1 MSPFIIVFSWLLRQ
15 KERLCNPESFWTPL
29 SKKTKVKI
37 QWFSANELNLNWL
50 NYSIWK
56 NRRLCVF
63 SSLCVFSLQLSMGS
77 QRVLANLPELS
88 FLSANSSRVFK
99 LSLNTFYDL
108 VLVFVITHTEPFL
121 FVDWCHAL
129 FVPQGAPGK
138 LGALTLSRWWYSLW
152 RRYVDF
158 DVFRPSVRQSS

>member
-1 MSPFIIVFSWLLRQ
+1 M
-15 KERLCNPESFWTPL
+15 
-29 SKKTKVKI
+29 
-37 QWFSANELNLNWL
+37 
-50 NYSIWK
+50 
-56 NRRLCVF
+56 F

-121 FVDWCHAL
+121 FVD
-129 FVPQGAPGK
+129 
-138 LGALTLSRWWYSLW
+138 
-152 RRYVDF
+152 
-158 DVFRPSVRQSS
+158 